1 MAAIPAIY
9 PVKKT
14 TAPYCSASHLTLHTE
29 VHGLLGW
36 WFFDCRQDPGP
47 ASLGQTVGY
56 WCIKALPSDGVSGSA
71 TQIKKREN

>member
-1 MAAIPAIY
+1 
-9 PVKKT
+9 
-14 TAPYCSASHLTLHTE
+14 LHTE

-71 TQIKKREN
+71 TQIKSVRTNRLAIAMLVFASL